1 VADPPSPFWL
11 HRGILAPKAFE
22 HCKNPQKGG
31 RKEKNAKIQIKCLFI
46 MAESTDGRGNQAKGY
61 LSSGRSGESTPVR
74 APLIQH
80 GSLGAPRVWENSMK
94 TLEQEMLSS
103 RSIKRIGNGG
113 LKLLGRL

>member
-1 VADPPSPFWL
+1 
-11 HRGILAPKAFE
+11 
-22 HCKNPQKGG
+22 
-31 RKEKNAKIQIKCLFI
+31 
-46 MAESTDGRGNQAKGY
+46 MTESTDGRGNQAKGY
-61 LSSGRSGESTPVR
+61 LSSGRSVESTPVR

-113 LKLLGRL
+113 FKLLGRL